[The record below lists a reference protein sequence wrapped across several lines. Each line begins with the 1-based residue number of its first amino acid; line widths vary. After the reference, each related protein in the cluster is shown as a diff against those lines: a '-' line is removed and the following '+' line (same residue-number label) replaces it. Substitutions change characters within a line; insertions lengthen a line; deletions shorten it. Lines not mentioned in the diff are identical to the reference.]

1 MATPTNSTNGT
12 ASTNGTTDLLSRGL
26 ALAAALA
33 SAPDVAINPP
43 LDLSNPA
50 DEPPALDEPTAEE
63 WREIEELRN
72 EAAAR
77 DFLDQSATLSLADLA
92 DHVATHFRG
101 WHNGA
106 GDLFAKTLEE
116 LGQKIRFTQAET
128 PGDFEA
134 RLEILE
140 ADHDDSHYRAGYE
153 NGLIIGR
160 RQGPAYAGPLD

>member
-1 MATPTNSTNGT
+1 MIDRGT
-12 ASTNGTTDLLSRGL
+12 ALAR
-26 ALAAALA
+26 ALAE
-33 SAPDVAINPP
+33 APDVTINPP
-43 LDLSNPA
+43 LDLSDPA
-50 DEPPALDEPTAEE
+50 DEPPTLDEPTPEE

-92 DHVATHFRG
+92 DHVAAHFRG

-116 LGQKIRFTQAET
+116 LGHKIRFTQAT
-128 PGDFEA
+128 NPSDFEA
-134 RLEILE
+134 RVEILE
-140 ADHDDSHYRAGYE
+140 ADRDDSHYRAGYE